1 MFELSSEQFGR
12 LSAKIYSQL
21 GLQFDEKK
29 NYFLQKRVE
38 KRMELLGFDDPQKYL
53 FMVCYADPD
62 GVEMQALANLITT
75 NETYMF
81 REYEQ
86 LTAFADHCLP
96 ELLSAKESRGDHTL
110 RIWSAGCASGEEAY
124 TLAIILREVFP
135 QAQFWD
141 CEIVATDIDQNVL
154 NHAAKARYGSRSVH
168 EVPQD
173 YLARHFITSGD
184 TYTVRA
190 GTASLVKL
198 AHLNLHDRT
207 AMRAMKGFD
216 FIFCRNVLIYFDDRS
231 RKMVVDHF
239 YNALNQGGFIF
250 LGHSESVGRI
260 STAFKLKRYGSHLV
274 YVKE

>member
-154 NHAAKARYGSRSVH
+154 NHAAKFLRAFFGELDELDAPVMFRTISLHQIHSDQAINHAGDIAIGNHQFMR
-168 EVPQD
+168 QF
-173 YLARHFITSGD
+173 RHGQGC
-184 TYTVRA
+184 A
-190 GTASLVKL
+190 G
-198 AHLNLHDRT
+198 
-207 AMRAMKGFD
+207 
-216 FIFCRNVLIYFDDRS
+216 VLQ
-231 RKMVVDHF
+231 
-239 YNALNQGGFIF
+239 L
-250 LGHSESVGRI
+250 
-260 STAFKLKRYGSHLV
+260 
-274 YVKE
+274 